1 MREMRSGA
9 PTLSRAPAY
18 IETVIFTNDLEDQNM
33 NKDIVEGKWKQIR
46 GEAKAWW
53 GKLTDDDL
61 DRAAGKFDV
70 LTGLLQE
77 KYGYTREAAADEID
91 KRVTEYELN
100 LKKKTVPTSMKS

>member
-1 MREMRSGA
+1 
-9 PTLSRAPAY
+9 
-18 IETVIFTNDLEDQNM
+18 M

-61 DRAAGKFDV
+61 DRAAGKFEV

-77 KYGYTREAAADEID
+77 KYGYTRQHAADEID
-91 KRVTEYELN
+91 KRLTAYEAGLKTETQPVSS
-100 LKKKTVPTSMKS
+100 K

>member
-1 MREMRSGA
+1 
-9 PTLSRAPAY
+9 
-18 IETVIFTNDLEDQNM
+18 M

-61 DRAAGKFDV
+61 DRAAGKFEV

-77 KYGYTREAAADEID
+77 KYGYTRQHAADEID
-91 KRVTEYELN
+91 KHVTAYETS
-100 LKKKTVPTSMKS
+100 LKNKTEPVVSPK